1 MADTVGGLIDKLF
14 TVLMKMWYAQEDFYK
29 IRKMSFEEFKKEYYS
44 EDGMKLLWER
54 FQKGIDLNLQRNGLI
69 DEVDEKLVDMVRTII
84 EGEEVDGKF
93 IQRKHKT
100 Y

>member
-1 MADTVGGLIDKLF
+1 MDTIGSLIDKLV
-14 TVLMKMWYAQEDFYK
+14 TVDMKMWYAQEVFYK
-29 IRKMSFEEFKKEYYS
+29 IRHMTFDEFKKEYYN
-44 EDGMKLLWER
+44 EKGMKKLWKQ

-69 DEVDEKLVDMVRTII
+69 DEIDESLVELVTMLL
-84 EGEEVDGKF
+84 DGKDIDGQF